1 MHLAETI
8 LQVTRER
15 SLVRGRGPG
24 AAQTWRYESHMVAYE
39 TIVVPGGIWLI
50 LYSIISVNCQQ
61 LRAQQNLNFKFLLNI
76 SRSNNTWHQLALAE

>member
-24 AAQTWRYESHMVAYE
+24 AAQTWRYESQMVAHG
-39 TIVVPGGIWLI
+39 TIVVPEVFGRSYTVLFQLI
-50 LYSIISVNCQQ
+50 V
-61 LRAQQNLNFKFLLNI
+61 
-76 SRSNNTWHQLALAE
+76 SN

>member
-15 SLVRGRGPG
+15 SLARGRGPG
-24 AAQTWRYESHMVAYE
+24 AAQTWRYESQMVAHG

-50 LYSIISVNCQQ
+50 LYSIISVNC
-61 LRAQQNLNFKFLLNI
+61 
-76 SRSNNTWHQLALAE
+76 